1 MVQVIEDASGEV
13 LYTTRAKGET
23 FQPRVYS
30 NGKHT
35 VKIGRQK
42 PPAKTLKG
50 LEPKSKKAAGTMQV
64 AV

>member
-1 MVQVIEDASGEV
+1 MVQVIEDATGEV

-30 NGKHT
+30 KGKYT

-42 PPAKTLKG
+42 PDRVTVND
-50 LEPKSKKAAGTMQV
+50 LEPKSKKAAGSMKV

>member
-1 MVQVIEDASGEV
+1 M
-13 LYTTRAKGET
+13 LYTTRAKAAT

-30 NGKHT
+30 KGKHT

-42 PPAKTLKG
+42 PDRITVKD
-50 LEPKSKKAAGTMQV
+50 LEPKSKKSAGAMKV